1 MNLIKH
7 ALSPRWLGYLGLAVV
22 FGIITSLFGLWQW
35 DRRGEAVAEIERVE
49 ANYDAQPVS
58 FEQLLPPGEQW
69 SDDLR
74 WRPVVVEGSY
84 LTEHTVLVRTR
95 PRLGAVGF
103 EVLVPFRDQSGTVV
117 LINRGWIPTGE
128 TRDEPDA
135 IPVPPEGF
143 ITVEARAFAG
153 EPTIPGRSAPS
164 GQVATIHL
172 PTLAEMTV
180 PTLEQRAYLALSD
193 ESPRTSP
200 MPLLLNRPAPDE
212 GPHLSYTFQWF
223 LFGILGFI
231 AWGYL
236 LRDDYRRNTGAEA
249 TPKRS
254 RVKSDQEIEDELL
267 DRANLRR

>member
-1 MNLIKH
+1 M
-7 ALSPRWLGYLGLAVV
+7 
-22 FGIITSLFGLWQW
+22 
-35 DRRGEAVAEIERVE
+35 
-49 ANYDAQPVS
+49 
-58 FEQLLPPGEQW
+58 
-69 SDDLR
+69 
-74 WRPVVVEGSY
+74 
-84 LTEHTVLVRTR
+84 
-95 PRLGAVGF
+95 
-103 EVLVPFRDQSGTVV
+103 
-117 LINRGWIPTGE
+117 
-128 TRDEPDA
+128 
-135 IPVPPEGF
+135 
-143 ITVEARAFAG
+143 
-153 EPTIPGRSAPS
+153 
-164 GQVATIHL
+164 ATIHL